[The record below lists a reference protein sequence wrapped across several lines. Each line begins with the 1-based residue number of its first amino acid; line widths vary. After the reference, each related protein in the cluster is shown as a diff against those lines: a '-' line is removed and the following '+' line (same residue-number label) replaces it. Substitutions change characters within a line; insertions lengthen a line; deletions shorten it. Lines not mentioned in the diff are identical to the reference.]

1 MFTGLIREI
10 ASVESFI
17 NDSLKIKA
25 SYRPN
30 IGDSVAVNGVCL
42 TVFELGEN
50 TFSLKLSNETKSMIA
65 HENLSGLVHIEPAMR
80 ASDRL
85 DGHFVQGHVD
95 GIGEVVDISKDGVSI
110 NMLIKVPKELRALM
124 IPKGSVTIDGVSL
137 TINSVLNESIRLT
150 LIPHTL
156 EETLFK
162 EYKLKRRVNI
172 ESDMIVRSL
181 FHILKNFK
189 KDPSWDEVER
199 WMHLY

>member
-1 MFTGLIREI
+1 
-10 ASVESFI
+10 
-17 NDSLKIKA
+17 
-25 SYRPN
+25 
-30 IGDSVAVNGVCL
+30 
-42 TVFELGEN
+42 
-50 TFSLKLSNETKSMIA
+50 
-65 HENLSGLVHIEPAMR
+65 MR
-80 ASDRL
+80 ASDRH

-95 GIGEVVDISKDGVSI
+95 GIGEAVDISKDGPSI

-124 IPKGSVTIDGVSL
+124 IPKGSVAIDGVSL
-137 TINSVLNESIRLT
+137 TINSVLSESIRLT

-189 KDPSWDEVER
+189 KDPSWDEIDK
-199 WMHLY
+199 WTHLY